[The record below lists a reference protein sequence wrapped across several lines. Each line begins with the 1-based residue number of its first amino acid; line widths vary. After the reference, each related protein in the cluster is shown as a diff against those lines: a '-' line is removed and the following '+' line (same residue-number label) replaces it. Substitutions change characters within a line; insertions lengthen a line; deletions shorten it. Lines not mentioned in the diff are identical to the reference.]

1 MTLCVNPKCQR
12 PENSDQT
19 AFCQTCGSELLLE
32 GKYRVQSELGAGG
45 FGKTYVVEAQGES
58 LPQVLKVLI
67 NPMDKAVELF
77 QREAEV
83 LAQLHH
89 PGIPRVEDD
98 GYFVFFPRN
107 ADEPLHCLIMEKIEG
122 LNLQE
127 YMEQRGNRPVN
138 QKLVLQWLIE
148 IVKILEMVHSQHF
161 FHRDIKPSNIMLR
174 TDGRLAL
181 IDFGTA
187 REVTGTYMAKQA
199 ARGVTGI
206 ISTGYTPVEQL
217 NGQAVQQ
224 SDFYALGRTISYLLT
239 AREPSDIYD
248 PVTDEFHWQDHA
260 PQVNPEFADFLDQM
274 MARIPKHRPPNTAS
288 ILDSLERINT
298 FIRTQDPVVNPGQS
312 GNSAAPPISSP
323 PFPAPPSAPI
333 NPGGPQS
340 SPPPLSQPVS
350 GPYSV
355 PGANSSVP
363 QAPVSAPGSQ
373 GNWNSQPV
381 GFMGQSAYSAG
392 TSGAFAAP
400 SGVRYANFVARC
412 VATLMDLS
420 IIGILAFLVSLVF
433 GTILEEEFGQGVG
446 YATGYV
452 LGYVS
457 LLGVPLFTWLYFAWW
472 ESSRRQ
478 ASPGKQLM
486 RLKVVSSVNGEKLP
500 FGKATVR
507 FMCKLLSTVILVGF
521 PMMLFS
527 KNKQALHDVLAET
540 FVIEV

>member
-19 AFCQTCGSELLLE
+19 SFCQTCGSELILD

-45 FGKTYVVEAQGES
+45 FGKTYVVEAPGS
-58 LPQVLKVLI
+58 SVPMVLKVLI

-77 QREAEV
+77 KREAEV

-89 PGIPRVEDD
+89 PGIPRVEED
-98 GYFVFFPRN
+98 GYFVLFPRN

-138 QKLVLQWLIE
+138 QKLVIQWFIE

-161 FHRDIKPSNIMLR
+161 FHRDIKPSNVMLR
-174 TDGRLAL
+174 NDGRLAL

-199 ARGVTGI
+199 AKGVTGI

-239 AREPSDIYD
+239 AKEPSDIYN
-248 PVTDEFHWQDHA
+248 PVTDEFPWQGHA

-274 MARIPKHRPPNTAS
+274 MARIPKYRPPNTAS
-288 ILDSLERINT
+288 ILESLDRLSD

-312 GNSAAPPISSP
+312 GASSAPPISSP
-323 PFPAPPSAPI
+323 PFPGQPPISQ
-333 NPGGPQS
+333 PGGPQS
-340 SPPPLSQPVS
+340 SPPALSQPVS

-355 PGANSSVP
+355 PGANVSGANVP
-363 QAPVSAPGSQ
+363 PVSNLGSQ
-373 GNWNSQPV
+373 GDWNAQPA

-392 TSGAFAAP
+392 ASGAAYAP
-400 SGVRYANFVARC
+400 GAVRYASFTTRLIAV
-412 VATLMDLS
+412 MIDLS
-420 IIGILAFLVSLVF
+420 LIGIFAFIVSFVI
-433 GTILEEEFGQGVG
+433 GIAVEEEFGEGVG

-452 LGYVS
+452 LGYVA
-457 LLGVPLFTWLYFAWW
+457 LFGVPLLTWFYFSWL

-478 ASPGKQLM
+478 ASLGKQLM
-486 RLKVVSSVNGEKLP
+486 RLKIVSSTNGQKIT

-507 FMCKLLSTVILVGF
+507 FMCKLLSMVILVGL
-521 PMMLFS
+521 PLALFS

-540 FVIEV
+540 LVIEV